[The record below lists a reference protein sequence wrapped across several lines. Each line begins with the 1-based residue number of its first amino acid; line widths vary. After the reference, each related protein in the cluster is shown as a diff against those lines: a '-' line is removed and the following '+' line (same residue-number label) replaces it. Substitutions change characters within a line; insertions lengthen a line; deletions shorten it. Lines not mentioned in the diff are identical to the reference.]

1 MATANES
8 PGAIDAPVQI
18 ASAHE
23 LRQVA
28 QFTFGLGISPPS
40 DEQIAV
46 QPMPSGSRL
55 PDEGRV
61 VAPHEP
67 DATPALPIYKV
78 FFYDR
83 ECGDL
88 TDAITTDSFD
98 AGVQLVR
105 DRLPV
110 QADYVVEA
118 TWTRGIGEMEVRSP
132 RGTVV
137 ARVQPVADT
146 DAAVQPPVMKA
157 CATLQVGDALPLEQ
171 LFAPLPE
178 AA

>member
-1 MATANES
+1 MSQKSEVPPAVSTPEPNPSLLAATVS
-8 PGAIDAPVQI
+8 
-18 ASAHE
+18 
-23 LRQVA
+23 
-28 QFTFGLGISPPS
+28 
-40 DEQIAV
+40 
-46 QPMPSGSRL
+46 
-55 PDEGRV
+55 
-61 VAPHEP
+61 
-67 DATPALPIYKV
+67 YKV

-83 ECGDL
+83 EYGDL
-88 TDAITTDSFD
+88 TDAITTESFD

-132 RGTVV
+132 RGTFV
-137 ARVQPVADT
+137 ARVEPVADT
-146 DAAVQPPVMKA
+146 DVTVQPPVIKA
-157 CATLQVGDALPLEQ
+157 CTALQVGDAVPLEQ